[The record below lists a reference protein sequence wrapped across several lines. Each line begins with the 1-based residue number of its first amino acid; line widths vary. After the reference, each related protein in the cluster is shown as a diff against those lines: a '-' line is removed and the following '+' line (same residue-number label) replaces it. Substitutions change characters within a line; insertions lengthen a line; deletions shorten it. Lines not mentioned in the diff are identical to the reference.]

1 MSGRLGGPYF
11 LELARYGR
19 VQADVGRRLSAVY
32 DFVSAGS
39 PGGTIETML
48 RKLSLALLTSL
59 LAVSFVSAQSSS
71 DQQQAS
77 DNNES
82 SSKQTKVDLS
92 APPGDVTDHPYST
105 TGSADVTEMHPWN
118 PHRADKDVE
127 VGDFYYKR
135 KNFRAAEDRFREALE
150 FQSNHAEATYRL
162 ADVLEK
168 EDKHDEAATY
178 YTAYLRILP
187 HGPRADESK
196 KALERLGAPLPD
208 TANAVDQ
215 PQPKPEE
222 PEKKPVGQRLKDHFS
237 DWCVSAV
244 IHTCTHPDSGD
255 KSQPQ
260 TKPEKK

>member
-1 MSGRLGGPYF
+1 ML
-11 LELARYGR
+11 
-19 VQADVGRRLSAVY
+19 RRLTLV
-32 DFVSAGS
+32 
-39 PGGTIETML
+39 
-48 RKLSLALLTSL
+48 LLTIFV
-59 LAVSFVSAQSSS
+59 AVAFAAGQTGT

-77 DNNES
+77 QQQSSDAES
-82 SSKQTKVDLS
+82 SSKHTKVDLS
-92 APPGDVTDHPYST
+92 APPGDISDHPYSS
-105 TGSADVTEMHPWN
+105 TGSSDVSEMHPWN

-135 KNFRAAEDRFREALE
+135 KNYRAAEDRFREALV

-168 EDKHDEAATY
+168 EDKRDEAAEY
-178 YTAYLRILP
+178 YAGYLKILP
-187 HGPRADESK
+187 HGARAEDSK
-196 KALERLGAPLPD
+196 KALERLGAPVPD

-244 IHTCTHPDSGD
+244 VHTCTHPGD
-255 KSQPQ
+255 KPQPEN
-260 TKPEKK
+260 KPEKKKDSSS